1 MTPRIRLASGLLGA
15 LIGVEGSS
23 VSVNVPA
30 LGELKVNDVVDQV
43 TLAPEVP
50 ELIFPVKVA
59 L

>member
-15 LIGVEGSS
+15 LIGVEGSN

-30 LGELKVNDVVDQV
+30 LGELKVNDVVDQT

-50 ELIFPVKVA
+50 A
-59 L
+59 LSGH